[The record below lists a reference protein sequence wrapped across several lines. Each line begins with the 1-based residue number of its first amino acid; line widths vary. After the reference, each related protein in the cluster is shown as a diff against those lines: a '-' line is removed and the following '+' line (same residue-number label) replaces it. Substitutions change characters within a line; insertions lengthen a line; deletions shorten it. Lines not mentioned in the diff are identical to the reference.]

1 MESGEIQAIVNEVL
15 EGRVQLHELDKL
27 LGDSNRA
34 TLLRRGFLERR
45 LGIDLSPL
53 GDEVI
58 DYNEVVGS
66 NCENTIGSVKVPV
79 GVAGPLK
86 VDGEYASGEY
96 YIPLATTEGALV
108 ASVNR
113 GCSSITSSGGAK
125 VRVLDDKITRAPVF
139 KAPTILKAVEFVN
152 WVRDNFNEIKQV
164 FESTTRY
171 GRLRDIKPFIVGRT
185 VFLRFEASSGD
196 AMGMNMIVKAVDE
209 VVKHI
214 QDRIDWV
221 EMVSISGNLCT
232 DKKPAAIN
240 WILGRGKTVSAEA
253 VVSREVVR
261 SKLKTEPEKI
271 EEVCLRKLYLGG
283 ARAGA
288 LGGYNAHTSNI
299 IAAIFL
305 ATGQDLGQVIES
317 SFSLTYCET
326 LENGDLYISTTLPS
340 LEIGTTG
347 GGTMLPTQRKSLEII
362 GVAGSGD
369 PPGTNALKFAEIIAA
384 TVLAG
389 ELSLLA
395 ALAAHHLTQAHMR
408 LGRRKKQ

>member
-1 MESGEIQAIVNEVL
+1 MESRGEQELVNEVI
-15 EGRVQLHELDKL
+15 EGRIQLHELDRI

-34 TLLRRGFLERR
+34 TSLRREFLEKK

-53 GDEVI
+53 RDDVV

-79 GVAGPLK
+79 GIAGPLK
-86 VDGEYASGEY
+86 VNGEYASGEY

-113 GCSSITSSGGAK
+113 GCASITLSGGAN

-139 KAPTILKAVEFVN
+139 KAPTITKAVEFTE
-152 WVRDNFNEIKQV
+152 WVSRNFDEIKQV

-171 GRLRDIKPFIVGRT
+171 GRLKDIKPFIVGRT

-214 QDRIDWV
+214 QEKIDWI

-240 WILGRGKTVSAEA
+240 WIMGRGKTVSAEA
-253 VVSREVVR
+253 VVKRGVVR
-261 SKLKTEPEKI
+261 DKLKTEPEKI

-283 ARAGA
+283 ARAGV

-305 ATGQDLGQVIES
+305 ATGQDMGQVIES

-347 GGTMLPTQRKSLEII
+347 GGTMLPTQKKALEIM

-369 PPGTNALKFAEIIAA
+369 PPRTNALKLAEIIAA
-384 TVLAG
+384 SVLAG

-408 LGRRKKQ
+408 LGRRKK